1 MKKGR
6 IFYSF
11 FFTILIVM
19 ALQGNSVLAENLE
32 LSLKN
37 AVELGILKNRD
48 VIIEKYLH
56 KIAIEKILEAKGI
69 FDPILSSNVEG
80 GYWNVPIA
88 EIFYP
93 KGFYEEKAVRGGLG
107 LKGKVFSGANYGI
120 DFFLERYQ
128 TTSQVVTLSPR
139 YSSRLE
145 LSLIQPL
152 LKEFGESITKTKIR
166 IAETGTKATKL
177 DVKDR
182 VIKTTGAV
190 ESAYWD
196 FVYAMENLTLQKEGL
211 TLAQRLVS
219 DIELKLKAGEMAPIH
234 LIQAKSGQAS
244 MEENVIVAENE
255 LKKAEHDLKLL
266 LGVPEMEDTIIPL
279 DRTKE
284 LEKIPDLS
292 ESLDI
297 AQKNRPDLQASR
309 FRVEAKKIEE
319 RYMNNQLLPRLDLIG
334 KYGKRGLSG
343 EPSPVLVTGADGK
356 PVPVG
361 NRVVGTPFEGETSIG
376 DSLNDLYPGHGYD
389 YWSVGLKLEIPLGN
403 REAEG
408 RYRQS
413 RLERKKMETEV
424 KSLDE
429 KISNEVKKGVLDI
442 KTTIKMREAAKVTV
456 QFSEEHLKFE
466 EMRFKA
472 GETTSYEVLKIQKD
486 LTDAKTRHLKALI
499 ENNKAWSRVRMAEGV
514 SLDEYGIEF
523 NEKIM

>member
-1 MKKGR
+1 MKRKIFLSFFLFGL
-6 IFYSF
+6 IFYGENDSF
-11 FFTILIVM
+11 
-19 ALQGNSVLAENLE
+19 GGNLE
-32 LSLKN
+32 LTLKN

-56 KIAIEKILEAKGI
+56 KIAIEKVLEAKGI
-69 FDPILSSNVEG
+69 FDPILSSNLEG
-80 GYWNVPIA
+80 GDWNVPIA

-166 IAETGTKATKL
+166 IAETGTKAAKL

-244 MEENVIVAENE
+244 MEENVISAENE

-266 LGVPEMEDTIIPL
+266 LGVPDNEEIITPL
-279 DRTKE
+279 DRPKE
-284 LEKIPDLS
+284 FEKIPVVP
-292 ESLDI
+292 ESLEV

-319 RYMNNQLLPRLDLIG
+319 KYTNNQRLPRLDLTG
-334 KYGKRGLSG
+334 KYGNRGLSG
-343 EPSPVLVTGADGK
+343 RPNPIIGSDGI
-356 PVPVG
+356 PVG
-361 NRVVGTPFEGETSIG
+361 NRVIGTPFEGETSIG
-376 DSLNDLYPGHGYD
+376 DGLTDLYPGHGYD

-413 RLERKKMETEV
+413 RLERKKMEIEV

-442 KTTIKMREAAKVTV
+442 QTTIKMREAARVTV

-472 GETTSYEVLKIQKD
+472 GEATSYEVLKIQKD

-523 NEKIM
+523 NYKI